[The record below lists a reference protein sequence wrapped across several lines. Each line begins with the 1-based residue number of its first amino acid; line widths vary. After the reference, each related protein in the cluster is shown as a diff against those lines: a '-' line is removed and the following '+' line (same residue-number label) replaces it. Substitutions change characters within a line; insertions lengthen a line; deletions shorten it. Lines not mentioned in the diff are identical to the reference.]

1 MLSARARA
9 NSVHSMAFITLKNQ
23 IKVNNCR
30 FTCDSIRF
38 FLSVIFLSL
47 FFANIS
53 DDQIFHNSAPGTKRT
68 VYLFI
73 FELHFISHRHFF
85 PLSLFFCVFFFH
97 RRSTFFHA
105 MAFGWLPL
113 MTDSRKQQ
121 QTRCTAR
128 SNTSAGVPGSH
139 QFEGVTRITW
149 TKWAVGISHHR
160 TRRRSW
166 QGKRKRF
173 STLSFLTL
181 ES

>member
-30 FTCDSIRF
+30 FTCNSIRF

-85 PLSLFFCVFFFH
+85 PLSLFFCVFFFP
-97 RRSTFFHA
+97 SSVDF
-105 MAFGWLPL
+105 LPCHGFW
-113 MTDSRKQQ
+113 MTAIDDRLAK
-121 QTRCTAR
+121 TTT
-128 SNTSAGVPGSH
+128 NTMHCSIEYISWSAGKPSV
-139 QFEGVTRITW
+139 
-149 TKWAVGISHHR
+149 
-160 TRRRSW
+160 
-166 QGKRKRF
+166 
-173 STLSFLTL
+173 
-181 ES
+181 